1 MHTKLIAF
9 SANRSS
15 LSEYGCNKGDRKF
28 EEVKSLYS
36 TDMTGVYSGG
46 LVYEYSQ
53 EDSNYG
59 LVELKGNT
67 VTERSDYTALK
78 SAFAGTKNPTGDGG
92 YKSSGSASKCPA
104 KSKTWDVSMAS
115 DQLPALP
122 EGAKDLFQKGAG
134 SGPGLSG
141 SGSQDA
147 GSTSATLANAAD
159 GAVTSGA
166 AMSSGS
172 SAPSTG
178 AGSSVRP
185 GELSMAPLVCGAVFL
200 LTSLFGGALVL

>member
-1 MHTKLIAF
+1 
-9 SANRSS
+9 
-15 LSEYGCNKGDRKF
+15 
-28 EEVKSLYS
+28 
-36 TDMTGVYSGG
+36 MTGVYSGG

-67 VTERSDYTALK
+67 VTERSDYQALK

-92 YKSSGSASKCPA
+92 YKSSGSASNCPP
-104 KSKTWDVSMAS
+104 KSNTWDVTMPS

-122 EGAKDLFQKGAG
+122 DGAKELFQKGAG

-147 GSTSATLANAAD
+147 GSTSPKLASAAD

-166 AMSSGS
+166 TTASGS
-172 SAPSTG
+172 STPAKG
-178 AGSSVRP
+178 AASSVRP
-185 GELSMAPLVCGAVFL
+185 GQLSMAPLVCGAVVLISSL
-200 LTSLFGGALVL
+200 LGGVLVL